1 MRSTVEGP
9 CDLQRLRLRTSSART
24 IGLHS
29 DWHQRVASLVVIP
42 PTDVQTVCPERAAL
56 LAQRMLAGGPAP
68 RSGAPPGRRGP
79 EHQRGLEAEG
89 KIEGTGTR
97 PVRKRVCTWGWRG
110 TLWCTAPCRE
120 RRQCLAS
127 VGEIACMTPSDAM
140 GLDGIAHE

>member
-1 MRSTVEGP
+1 MSSTVEGP
-9 CDLQRLRLRTSSART
+9 YDLQRQRLRTSSASP
-24 IGLHS
+24 IALHS

-56 LAQRMLAGGPAP
+56 LAQRTLAGGPAP

-79 EHQRGLEAEG
+79 EYRRGLEAEG

-110 TLWCTAPCRE
+110 TRQYAAPCRK
-120 RRQCLAS
+120 RSQCLAR
-127 VGEIACMTPSDAM
+127 VGEISCTIPSDAT
-140 GLDGIAHE
+140 GLDGIRA